1 MRLVRLAPLVV
12 FLPFL
17 SFVLTGS
24 QVPTVHIEDTEI
36 WSACMAEVSTC
47 NSLSMDSQSS
57 IITGTLPTTLGLFT
71 ALKQMWI
78 RSPSLTGSVPTE
90 LGSLTGIEFL
100 YNPCS
105 SFNFPAADLVF
116 FNVHR
121 CAVV

>member
-47 NSLSMDSQSS
+47 NSLYVGVD
-57 IITGTLPTTLGLFT
+57 GTNLPGRVMFVCL
-71 ALKQMWI
+71 A
-78 RSPSLTGSVPTE
+78 SV
-90 LGSLTGIEFL
+90 
-100 YNPCS
+100 NQQ
-105 SFNFPAADLVF
+105 A
-116 FNVHR
+116 
-121 CAVV
+121 